1 MIDWTSKV
9 GGWVKGITAISVS
22 LVALGVVWQ
31 VLFGDA
37 VSFIGANV
45 VDNITGIVADLGS
58 AGLVGLVTIGII
70 VWLFRHIQSSDD

>member
-9 GGWVKGITAISVS
+9 GGWVKGITAMSVS

-58 AGLVGLVTIGII
+58 AGFVGLVTIGII

>member
-1 MIDWTSKV
+1 MMDWTGKV

-37 VSFIGANV
+37 ISFIGANV
-45 VDNITGIVADLGS
+45 VGNITALVGDLGS
-58 AGLVGLVTIGII
+58 AGLVGLITIGIL
-70 VWLFRHIQSSDD
+70 VWLFRHVHGDSK

>member
-9 GGWVKGITAISVS
+9 GGWVKGITAMSVS

-58 AGLVGLVTIGII
+58 AGFVGLVTIGII
-70 VWLFRHIQSSDD
+70 VWLFRHVQSSDD

>member
-70 VWLFRHIQSSDD
+70 VWLFRHVQSSDD

>member
-22 LVALGVVWQ
+22 LVALGIVWQ

-70 VWLFRHIQSSDD
+70 VWLFRHVQSSDD